1 MADINYEDL
10 EDLTLTMEDEDGTTT
25 ECELQF
31 VFEYDGQDYGAFCEA
46 ENEDSEFYF
55 FSIDGEVNK
64 KGEIQLEI
72 APVED
77 DALLEQ
83 LVDILQQIIDS
94 EMSDIDV
101 EDADDAEDDEDDSIW
116 DEFINKK
123 LEDYKSPFVQRQ
135 DIASRYSLSQRGFFY
150 LLVYKFY

>member
-1 MADINYEDL
+1 MADINYEEL

-31 VFEYDGQDYGAFCEA
+31 VFEYDGQDYVAFCEA
-46 ENEDSEFYF
+46 ENETGEFYF
-55 FSIDGEVNK
+55 FSIDGETNA
-64 KGEIQLEI
+64 KGETELEI

-83 LVDILQQIIDS
+83 LVDVLQQIIDS

-101 EDADDAEDDEDDSIW
+101 EDEDDAEEDEDDSIW

-123 LEDYKSPFVQRQ
+123 LED
-135 DIASRYSLSQRGFFY
+135 
-150 LLVYKFY
+150 

>member
-1 MADINYEDL
+1 MADINYDEL

-46 ENEDSEFYF
+46 ENETGEFYF
-55 FSIDGEVNK
+55 FSIDGNTNWKSET
-64 KGEIQLEI
+64 ELEI

-83 LVDILQQIIDS
+83 LVEVLQQIIDS
-94 EMSDIDV
+94 EMSAEDI
-101 EDADDAEDDEDDSIW
+101 EDENEDDEEDDSVW

-123 LEDYKSPFVQRQ
+123 LED
-135 DIASRYSLSQRGFFY
+135 
-150 LLVYKFY
+150 

>member
-1 MADINYEDL
+1 MADINYEEL
-10 EDLTLTMEDEDGTTT
+10 EDLTLTMEDGTTT

-46 ENEDSEFYF
+46 ENETGEFYF
-55 FSIDGEVNK
+55 FSIDGSTNW
-64 KGEIQLEI
+64 KGETELEI

-83 LVDILQQIIDS
+83 LVD
-94 EMSDIDV
+94 V
-101 EDADDAEDDEDDSIW
+101 FEDEDDAEEDEDDSVW

-123 LEDYKSPFVQRQ
+123 LED
-135 DIASRYSLSQRGFFY
+135 
-150 LLVYKFY
+150 

>member
-1 MADINYEDL
+1 MADINYEEL

-31 VFEYDGQDYGAFCEA
+31 VFE
-46 ENEDSEFYF
+46 
-55 FSIDGEVNK
+55 
-64 KGEIQLEI
+64 
-72 APVED
+72 D

-83 LVDILQQIIDS
+83 LVDVLQQIIDS

-101 EDADDAEDDEDDSIW
+101 EDEDDAEEDEDDSVW

-123 LEDYKSPFVQRQ
+123 LED
-135 DIASRYSLSQRGFFY
+135 
-150 LLVYKFY
+150 

>member
-1 MADINYEDL
+1 MADINYEEL

-46 ENEDSEFYF
+46 ENETGEFYF
-55 FSIDGEVNK
+55 FSIDGSTNW
-64 KGEIQLEI
+64 KGETELEI

-83 LVDILQQIIDS
+83 LVVFCSRLLIP

-101 EDADDAEDDEDDSIW
+101 EDEG
-116 DEFINKK
+116 
-123 LEDYKSPFVQRQ
+123 RC
-135 DIASRYSLSQRGFFY
+135 RRG
-150 LLVYKFY
+150 

>member
-1 MADINYEDL
+1 MTDINYEEL

-46 ENEDSEFYF
+46 ENETGEFYF
-55 FSIDGEVNK
+55 FSIDGSTNW
-64 KGEIQLEI
+64 KGETELEI

-83 LVDILQQIIDS
+83 LVDVLQQIIDS

-101 EDADDAEDDEDDSIW
+101 EDEDDAEEDEDDSVW

-123 LEDYKSPFVQRQ
+123 LED
-135 DIASRYSLSQRGFFY
+135 
-150 LLVYKFY
+150 